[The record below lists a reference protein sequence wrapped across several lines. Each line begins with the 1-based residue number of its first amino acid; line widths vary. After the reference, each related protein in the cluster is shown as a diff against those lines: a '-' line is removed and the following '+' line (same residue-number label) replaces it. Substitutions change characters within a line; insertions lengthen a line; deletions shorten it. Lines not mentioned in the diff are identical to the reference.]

1 METPPERARTKPVGR
16 AEPGQTMRDRAVRRS
31 VLDVWH
37 ASHAT
42 GATPAARRMER
53 ITAPLLQWVVRRRV
67 PSRVRRERCIASKQ
81 WLQSQLTSRRPLH
94 ASREQMLTDGAWFP
108 ASTARKD
115 RHGPRRKTAH
125 PATAEPAS
133 AAFGPDRTVAGR
145 DLPRRSSDGVFPK
158 PGKATGSHDDGR
170 RSAAGTRR
178 PRPTNA
184 CRESRQSSVGPL
196 ERRGLSSRY
205 LLPPNRR
212 ETGPPHVRR
221 PCRRR
226 RVSGRHGQPRLLCL
240 HVSARGSSLHASG

>member
-31 VLDVWH
+31 VLDVWQ

-133 AAFGPDRTVAGR
+133 AAFGPDRLLLAVICLGAALTGFSR
-145 DLPRRSSDGVFPK
+145 NQEKRPDPTMTGVE
-158 PGKATGSHDDGR
+158 A
-170 RSAAGTRR
+170 
-178 PRPTNA
+178 
-184 CRESRQSSVGPL
+184 PL
-196 ERRGLSSRY
+196 ERAAQG
-205 LLPPNRR
+205 
-212 ETGPPHVRR
+212 
-221 PCRRR
+221 
-226 RVSGRHGQPRLLCL
+226 
-240 HVSARGSSLHASG
+240 